1 MKSKLSELFGIER
14 AIFAF
19 TYQPEVAAA
28 VTKAGGMGVLG
39 ALRFTGEEL
48 EEALQYMD
56 AECDGMPYGV
66 DIVTPVTSLAKGNED
81 GIDAAELETN
91 LKAMIPQAHW
101 DFVDKLLDDHGVP
114 RDVPGAEAR
123 QLLGW
128 TSTTQ
133 APQVE
138 VSLNHP
144 IALLAS
150 ALGPPPKEVVDA
162 CHAKGV
168 KVAALVGRTH
178 QALKQQ
184 AQGVDIVI
192 AQGTEAGGH
201 SGDVASMV
209 LWPEVVDAVDDKT
222 YVLAAGGVGSGR
234 QIAAAEALGADGV
247 WMGSVWLDT
256 TEHGEGMAGV
266 KERIHAATSSDTIR
280 SRAMTGKPARQLKS
294 AWIEAWER
302 SDTPDPLGM
311 PLQYMLA
318 SEANRRIAASD
329 VDALKGT
336 PIGQIVGRMNE
347 TRPVADVIADLVSEY
362 DATIARM
369 SRSRANA

>member
-1 MKSKLSELFGIER
+1 MKSRLSELFGIDR

-39 ALRFTGEEL
+39 ALRFTGDEL

-56 AECDGMPYGV
+56 AECDGRPYGV

-81 GIDAAELETN
+81 GFDASELEAN
-91 LKAMIPQAHW
+91 LKAMIPQEHW
-101 DFVDKLLDDHGVP
+101 DFVNQLLDDHGVP
-114 RDVPGAEAR
+114 REVPGEEAR

-138 VSLNHP
+138 VSLNHD

-150 ALGPPPKEVVDA
+150 ALGPPPKEVIDA

-168 KVAALVGRTH
+168 KVAALIGRTH

-184 AQGVDIVI
+184 AEGVDIVI

-209 LWPEVVDAVDDKT
+209 LWPEVVDVVDPDT
-222 YVLAAGGVGSGR
+222 YVLAAGGVGCGR

-247 WMGSVWLDT
+247 WMGSLWLNT
-256 TEHGEGMAGV
+256 TEHATGMAPV
-266 KERIHAATSSDTIR
+266 EKIHAATSSDTIR
-280 SRAMTGKPARQLKS
+280 SRAMTGKPARQLKT

-302 SDTPDPLGM
+302 ADTPDPLGM

-329 VDALKGT
+329 ADALKGT

-347 TRPVADVIADLVSEY
+347 SRPVADVIADLVEEY
-362 DATIARM
+362 EATISKLAG
-369 SRSRANA
+369 SRATI